1 MYTLCILIH
10 ETQARIRISLRNGLS
25 LKEEK
30 EGQMQ
35 RIRGKSAIAALT
47 ASVFMLAGCAGA
59 ATEEE
64 DASTSDGSSQ
74 EETELAN
81 EDPIRV
87 VVFGGIGAEGILANN
102 ATTSVTAAKAS
113 VEAVNAAG
121 GILGRE
127 VVIEVIDDTADPTV
141 AVTRLRE
148 LMASDERPQV
158 VMNSGPSTVADAML
172 PILTEEKVLSFNIG
186 PTPTS
191 GDPAVSPY
199 NFDLSASVPDY
210 LGSFVN
216 EVGARG
222 YENVAILHGSSAY
235 GELFGSQSEEKLVE
249 AGFTV
254 TGNQG
259 YDNAALDMTAQ
270 LESLRATNPEVLIL
284 DAYGAPLGYVLQG
297 VERLGWD
304 IPIMGNTSVAA
315 TGLVTSEPPNGVL
328 GTDQVANLTMQV
340 FKSTK
345 YDASATGVNEAV
357 DRMMAAGDILS
368 SLILAYNYDA
378 MLLMKAAA
386 ESVGSLDDV
395 DALAAALLEEP
406 VQKAANTQM
415 ISWYRF
421 TADSHT
427 PHVAPE
433 DFLFISPGPLVKGQY
448 Q

>member
-1 MYTLCILIH
+1 
-10 ETQARIRISLRNGLS
+10 
-25 LKEEK
+25 
-30 EGQMQ
+30 MQ
-35 RIRGKSAIAALT
+35 RIRGKSAFAILT
-47 ASVFMLAGCAGA
+47 ASVFTLVGCAGA
-59 ATEEE
+59 APEEE
-64 DASTSDGSSQ
+64 APATDESSQ
-74 EETELAN
+74 EEATAVN

-102 ATTSVTAAKAS
+102 ATTSVTAAKSS
-113 VEAVNAAG
+113 VAAVNDAG

-148 LMASDERPQV
+148 LMASDERTQFG
-158 VMNSGPSTVADAML
+158 MNSGPSTVADAML
-172 PILTEEKVLSFNIG
+172 PILTEEGVLSFNIG

-191 GDPAVSPY
+191 GDPSVSPY

-210 LGSFVN
+210 LGSFVD
-216 EVGARG
+216 EVGNRG
-222 YENVAILHGSSAY
+222 YQNVAILHGSSAY
-235 GELFGSQSEEKLVE
+235 GELFGAQSEAKLVE

-254 TGNQG
+254 VGNQG
-259 YDNAALDMTAQ
+259 YDNAALDMTPQ
-270 LESLRATNPEVLIL
+270 LETLRATNPDVLIL
-284 DAYGAPLGYVLQG
+284 DSYGAPLGYVLQG
-297 VERLGWD
+297 IERLGWD

-315 TGLVTSEPPNGVL
+315 TGLIAVEPPEGVL

-357 DRMMAAGDILS
+357 ERMVTTGDIRS

-378 MLLMKAAA
+378 MLLVKAAA
-386 ESVGSLDDV
+386 EAAGTIDDV
-395 DALAAALLEEP
+395 DALAAALLEED

-433 DFLFISPGPLVKGQY
+433 DFLFISPGLLVNGQY

>member
-1 MYTLCILIH
+1 
-10 ETQARIRISLRNGLS
+10 
-25 LKEEK
+25 
-30 EGQMQ
+30 MQ
-35 RIRGKSAIAALT
+35 RIRGKSAFAVLT
-47 ASVFMLAGCAGA
+47 ASVFTLVGCAGA
-59 ATEEE
+59 APEEE
-64 DASTSDGSSQ
+64 APATDESSQ
-74 EETELAN
+74 EEEAAVVN

-113 VEAVNAAG
+113 VAAVNEAG

-172 PILTEEKVLSFNIG
+172 PILTEEGVLSFNIG

-191 GDPAVSPY
+191 GDPTVSPY

-210 LGSFVN
+210 LGSFVA
-216 EVGARG
+216 EVGNRG
-222 YENVAILHGSSAY
+222 YQNVAILHGSSAY
-235 GELFGSQSEEKLVE
+235 GELFGAQSEETLVA

-254 TGNQG
+254 VGNQG
-259 YDNAALDMTAQ
+259 YDNAALDMTPQ
-270 LESLRATNPEVLIL
+270 LETLRAANPDVLIL
-284 DAYGAPLGYVLQG
+284 DSYGAPLGYVLQG
-297 VERLGWD
+297 IERLGWD

-315 TGLVTSEPPNGVL
+315 TGLIAVEPPDGVL

-357 DRMMAAGDILS
+357 ERMVAAGDILS

-378 MLLMKAAA
+378 MLLVKAAA
-386 ESVGSLDDV
+386 EAAGTIDDV
-395 DALAAALLEEP
+395 DALAAALLEED

-433 DFLFISPGPLVKGQY
+433 DFLFISPGLLVNGQY